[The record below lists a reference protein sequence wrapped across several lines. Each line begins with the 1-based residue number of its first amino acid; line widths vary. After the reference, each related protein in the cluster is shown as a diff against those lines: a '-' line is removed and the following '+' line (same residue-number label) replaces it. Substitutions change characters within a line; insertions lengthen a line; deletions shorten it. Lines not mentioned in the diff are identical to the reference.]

1 LPYQLW
7 DLNSKDIDIKNYTYE
22 IEFRSRILKSF
33 SYWKDNNFGEEAPA
47 YISTMSSNQ

>member
-33 SYWKDNNFGEEAPA
+33 SYWKDNNFGGEAPA